1 MTFSQIEE
9 MINKYTSELEEQEK
23 VFINQ
28 ATQVNSWDI
37 LLNKNSK
44 KVFWNHRIH
53 VLSVLHLAILKTLRS
68 SNWAMPLIRWKVNKN
83 ASKMSLSSLKRS
95 TQNWKNSL
103 HRWKKMSIKYR
114 TVIWKKLKHIHWLR
128 IWTHN
133 YVKCRRTSKKWLSI

>member
-44 KVFWNHRIH
+44 KVNSAQNITF
-53 VLSVLHLAILKTLRS
+53 LLA
-68 SNWAMPLIRWKVNKN
+68 NN
-83 ASKMSLSSLKRS
+83 
-95 TQNWKNSL
+95 
-103 HRWKKMSIKYR
+103 
-114 TVIWKKLKHIHWLR
+114 
-128 IWTHN
+128 
-133 YVKCRRTSKKWLSI
+133 